1 MNPTGGVRY
10 TVPSTIDPER
20 MENELTVRFRA
31 GAVFKNC
38 YVSVYFDQE
47 RVIRRRRQIVAPGEM
62 EEIRLT
68 KEQFSQHADLKIITV
83 TIEEA

>member
-47 RVIRRRRQIVAPGEM
+47 RVIRRRRQIVAPGAM
-62 EEIRLT
+62 EETRLT
-68 KEQFSQHADLKIITV
+68 KEQLSQHADLKIITV